1 MENKR
6 TLIIVILAL
15 LLVSPVDVLSGMQ
28 IDDIF
33 YLIALVS
40 ELRKMIREKN
50 ERQMYID
57 Q

>member
-6 TLIIVILAL
+6 TLVIVILAL
-15 LLVSPVDVLSGMQ
+15 LLVSPVDILSGMQ

>member
-6 TLIIVILAL
+6 TLVIVILAL
-15 LLVSPVDVLSGMQ
+15 LLVSPVDILSGMQ

-40 ELRKMIREKN
+40 ELRKMIR
-50 ERQMYID
+50 RTVI
-57 Q
+57 